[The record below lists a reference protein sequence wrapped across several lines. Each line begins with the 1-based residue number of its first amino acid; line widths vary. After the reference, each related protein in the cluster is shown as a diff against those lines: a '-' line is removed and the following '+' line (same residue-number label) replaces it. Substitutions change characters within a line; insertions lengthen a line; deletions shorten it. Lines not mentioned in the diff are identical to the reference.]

1 MLERNCMA
9 KLKINLQN
17 PVWLSLG
24 ALFCC
29 VLWGSAFPCVKI
41 AYPLFKISDT
51 GSQILFAGVR
61 FFISGIITFIVGCIL
76 EKRILRVRKLSIP
89 GIIRQGLLQTTI
101 QYTCF
106 HISLAYI
113 SSSESVIINASNVFI
128 SVIAAH
134 FLLKN
139 ERLSWETIFGCI
151 AGLAGVILINLT
163 GILNGSFSFRGEG
176 LMLAAAASYGISNVY
191 LKKNSKT
198 GITDGNY
205 VISDSVWKSAN
216 DNNRNLYGRT
226 STGIFLK
233 GSLSSF
239 VFGSTICSSFQYMDA
254 AVKI

>member
-1 MLERNCMA
+1 MLERNCMV
-9 KLKINLQN
+9 KLKINLQS

-76 EKRILRVRKLSIP
+76 EKRILRVKKLSIP

-113 SSSESVIINASNVFI
+113 SSSESAIINASNVFI

-163 GILNGSFSFRGEG
+163 GILMVVFPLGVRDLCWRLPH
-176 LMLAAAASYGISNVY
+176 LME
-191 LKKNSKT
+191 
-198 GITDGNY
+198 
-205 VISDSVWKSAN
+205 SVM
-216 DNNRNLYGRT
+216 Y
-226 STGIFLK
+226 I
-233 GSLSSF
+233 
-239 VFGSTICSSFQYMDA
+239 
-254 AVKI
+254 

>member
-1 MLERNCMA
+1 MV
-9 KLKINLQN
+9 KLKINLQS

-76 EKRILRVRKLSIP
+76 EKRILRVKKLSIP

-113 SSSESVIINASNVFI
+113 SSSESAIINASNVFI

-191 LKKNSKT
+191 LKK
-198 GITDGNY
+198 
-205 VISDSVWKSAN
+205 
-216 DNNRNLYGRT
+216 
-226 STGIFLK
+226 
-233 GSLSSF
+233 
-239 VFGSTICSSFQYMDA
+239 
-254 AVKI
+254 

>member
-61 FFISGIITFIVGCIL
+61 FFISGIITFIVGCIWK
-76 EKRILRVRKLSIP
+76 KRILRVRKLSIP

-113 SSSESVIINASNVFI
+113 SSSESAIINASNVFI

-191 LKKNSKT
+191 LKKIVKQESPMA
-198 GITDGNY
+198 ITSY
-205 VISDSVWKSAN
+205 QI
-216 DNNRNLYGRT
+216 L
-226 STGIFLK
+226 F
-233 GSLSSF
+233 GSLLMIII
-239 VFGSTICSSFQYMDA
+239 GICMGGRVQVYSLKA
-254 AVKI
+254 ACLL

>member
-1 MLERNCMA
+1 MA
-9 KLKINLQN
+9 KLKSNLQN

-61 FFISGIITFIVGCIL
+61 FFTSGIITFIVGCIL

-113 SSSESVIINASNVFI
+113 SSSESAIINASNVFI

-191 LKKNSKT
+191 LKKIVKQESPMA
-198 GITDGNY
+198 ITSY
-205 VISDSVWKSAN
+205 QI
-216 DNNRNLYGRT
+216 L
-226 STGIFLK
+226 F
-233 GSLSSF
+233 GSLLMIII
-239 VFGSTICSSFQYMDA
+239 GICMGGRVQVYSLKA
-254 AVKI
+254 ACLLLYLV